1 MNNAKI
7 WILITGIVVIVSGFL
22 LYSTIRTN
30 QSERTGFL
38 DKINELASKA
48 TELERLKKEVEE
60 TKKLRTEFEAKSQ
73 SEIAA
78 LEAQLADS
86 KRNESL
92 LKSRMDA
99 LSKEKESMSQFIEN
113 NNAIVAKLNKKIEAI
128 EKERDLA
135 LQSAS
140 SGGAS
145 PSSYQ
150 YVDPIEQSPDAT
162 SADAAAAAFTQ
173 PMGAKLAEEE
183 IVDLGRII
191 VHPTTH
197 EAARVEHVNPL
208 YGFIVLSAGTN
219 DGLQKDSVV
228 NITRNNRLVAKA
240 VVKKVREDAASA
252 VTLPEW
258 TREEIRVGDLISTT
272 APSPMLA
279 S

>member
-22 LYSTIRTN
+22 LYSTIRSN
-30 QSERTGFL
+30 QSERAGFL

-60 TKKLRTEFEAKSQ
+60 IKKERAEIEAKSQ
-73 SEIAA
+73 TEIAA

-92 LKSRMDA
+92 LKTRMDA
-99 LSKEKESMSQFIEN
+99 LVKEKEVLAKFIEN
-113 NNAIVAKLNKKIEAI
+113 NSAIVTKLNKKIEAL

-135 LQSAS
+135 LQSAA
-140 SGGAS
+140 SGGGS
-145 PSSYQ
+145 PSYQ

-162 SADAAAAAFTQ
+162 SSDAATAIVQ

-191 VHPTTH
+191 VHPSTH

-219 DGLQKDSVV
+219 EGLRKDSVV

-240 VVKKVREDAASA
+240 VIKKVREDAASA